1 MNYSLYITQTAEK
14 DINDAADYIEFNLK
28 NPQAAAHLLDIF
40 EQKVLSLSQ
49 FPKQHPLVEDQL
61 LASWGV
67 RFMQVNHYLAFYVIS
82 DESQQ
87 ISVVR
92 FLYAK
97 SDWISLLKLKFPL
110 L

>member
-1 MNYSLYITQTAEK
+1 MNYSQYITQTAEK
-14 DINDAADYIEFNLK
+14 DINDAVDYIEFNLK
-28 NPQAAAHLLDIF
+28 NPQAAAHLLDTF
-40 EQKVLSLSQ
+40 EQKVSSLSH
-49 FPKQHPLVEDQL
+49 FPKQHPLVEDKL
-61 LASWGV
+61 LASWGI
-67 RFMQVNHYLAFYVIS
+67 RFIQVKHYLAFYVIS